1 MASWEEVKRLAAD
14 FQKVQL
20 SSTTQRLSE
29 RNCIEIVSWLID
41 RKLIDLIFTSDGK
54 EYMTSSQLVQDIL
67 GELYIRGGRV
77 NYVELSKT
85 IAVDLNHIINHIPEV
100 THGRKDIYSILG
112 QLIDT
117 SYIIKIAG
125 EINQK
130 LIQQGQI
137 NIGDL
142 TIQYDLPADF
152 LQRNVVEKYL
162 GKLIHGE
169 QDKNDSKIFFT
180 ESFISRSRAKIK
192 GALTALTKPT
202 VVSVILNQI
211 DVTDK
216 LFFSLFDQLSM
227 YGVLT
232 GRTHSSL
239 YVPSVYSRSQNEWV
253 KNFYKQNGYLEFDA
267 LIRLGITDYKVYLKK
282 HFANENVVTLKS
294 CILSFQLVE
303 RIEADVEE
311 CINSKSFVDLQGSLP
326 NLLDDEDVKIIIDKV
341 VTVQRQRNV
350 VILDNFVIS
359 KSFIDI
365 LAKNCEGFVQDK
377 AKEIVQSGKY
387 QQHLTEL
394 QVKTT
399 KLHKVDVEEDV
410 KVDKREER
418 RKKASS
424 GKSGGGAQGRE
435 TKTKSTK
442 KHARTKNLQDDDD
455 DYSEKSEKRAVL
467 EIITIEDIKKLVGDK
482 VEEEGL
488 SEIVENIANYLLP
501 VLNEIGLQAAAKL
514 YATTVADQTASRRH
528 THNDVQN
535 KVNALLGD
543 VRLFEKGLKCFPLDV
558 QTHLYKY
565 LLKSIC
571 LDIVNEILNY
581 VASEKGLN
589 VEANKLT
596 NEQRNKFVNDLTPD
610 YKNILQN
617 LLKTLSNH
625 NIEEFTDAVEVCLTE
640 CSMILKKIDKKKDKL
655 VVSNHKQALL
665 EQLDKCDDSALTLHL
680 ASLIIFIT
688 VTQNMLHASG
698 RHVSSILIYLKQYLS
713 ADQYLELSSYHDLVT
728 LMLSGGSEAEN
739 AKDLLRERMTTVKK
753 IANEFKKLSSEK
765 S

>member
-85 IAVDLNHIINHIPEV
+85 IGVDLSHITNHVPEV
-100 THGRKDIYSILG
+100 TRGRKDIYSILG

-169 QDKNDSKIFFT
+169 QDKCDPKIFFT
-180 ESFISRSRAKIK
+180 ESFISRSRAKIR
-192 GALTALTKPT
+192 GALMALTKPT

-211 DVTDK
+211 EVTDK
-216 LFFSLFDQLSM
+216 LFFSLFDQLST
-227 YGVLT
+227 YGFLT
-232 GRTHSSL
+232 GRTTSAQ
-239 YVPSVYSRSQNEWV
+239 YVPNVYSRSQNEWV
-253 KNFYKQNGYLEFDA
+253 QNFFKQNGYLEFDA
-267 LIRLGITDYKVYLKK
+267 LIRLGITDYKGYLKK

-294 CILSFQLVE
+294 SIISFQLIE
-303 RIEADVEE
+303 RIEADLEE
-311 CINSKSFVDLQGSLP
+311 CISSKSFVDLQSSLP
-326 NLLDDEDVKIIIDKV
+326 NLLDDEDIKIIIDKV
-341 VTVQRQRNV
+341 VTGQRQRNI
-350 VILDNFVIS
+350 VILDNFLIS
-359 KSFIDI
+359 KAFIDI
-365 LAKNCEGFVQDK
+365 MAKDCEGFLQDK
-377 AKEIVQSGKY
+377 VRDVVKSGSY
-387 QQHLTEL
+387 QQYLTDL
-394 QVKTT
+394 QVRTT
-399 KLHKVDVEEDV
+399 KSSKCDDEEV

-418 RKKASS
+418 RKKAAS

-442 KHARTKNLQDDDD
+442 KPTRIKNIQDDSD
-455 DYSEKSEKRAVL
+455 DYFEKTEKKVVL
-467 EIITIEDIKKLVGDK
+467 EVISASDVQKLIESK

-488 SEIVENIANYLLP
+488 GEILESIVNYLLQ
-501 VLNEIGLQAAAKL
+501 VLNESGLEAAAKL
-514 YATTVADQTASRRH
+514 YETTIADQTASRRH

-543 VRLFEKGLKCFPLDV
+543 VRLFEKGLKCFPIEV

-565 LLKSIC
+565 LLKTIC

-589 VEANKLT
+589 VEAEKLT
-596 NEQRNKFVNDLTPD
+596 NEQRTKFINDLTPD
-610 YKNILQN
+610 YKNVLQN
-617 LLKTLSNH
+617 LLKTLSNQSV
-625 NIEEFTDAVEVCLTE
+625 EEFTAAVEICLTE

-655 VVSNHKQALL
+655 VISNHKHALL

-680 ASLIIFIT
+680 ASLIIFVT

-698 RHVSSILIYLKQYLS
+698 RHVSSILTYLKQYLG
-713 ADQYLELSSYHDLVT
+713 ADQFSELSSYHDLVT
-728 LMLSGGSEAEN
+728 IMLNGGSEAES
-739 AKDLLRERMTTVKK
+739 AKDQLKERMPSIKK
-753 IANEFKKLSSEK
+753 IANEFKKSVSDK